1 MELNGKTVGVLV
13 EDLYQEMEVWYP
25 IYRLREAGAKVIT
38 IGTGSK
44 LTYRSKMGYE
54 VKADTAAAELLS
66 DDVDGLVIPGGYAPD
81 ILRRNDGVL
90 RLVRECFERGK
101 VVASICHA
109 AWVPISAGIVK
120 GRTMTCYFA
129 IKDDVTNAGAK
140 YVDQEVV
147 VDGNLISSRT
157 PDDLPAFLRA
167 VIKALVGKR

>member
-1 MELNGKTVGVLV
+1 MELHGKTVGVLV
-13 EDLYQEMEVWYP
+13 EDLYQELEVWYP

-44 LTYRSKMGYE
+44 MTYKSKMGYE
-54 VKADTAAAELLS
+54 VKADTAAAEVLS
-66 DDVDGLVIPGGYAPD
+66 DELDALVIPGGYAPD

-101 VVASICHA
+101 IVAAICHA

-129 IKDDVTNAGAK
+129 IKDDVINAGGK

-147 VDGNLISSRT
+147 VDKNLISART
-157 PDDLPAFLRA
+157 PDDLPAFLREI
-167 VIKALVGKR
+167 IKGLKGR